1 MKKIYILLCLVV
13 VSVTILK
20 SQNMVA
26 TEDGLSDFL
35 KGTVYVPI
43 TGNVA
48 FDEALQKGFAKY
60 WKITPY
66 KIIGFQEYKK
76 LAKINDKQGS
86 KDIRTAFLFEWGSE
100 SFYILGICRA
110 STFCRGTEYLVE
122 SYHIDA
128 SDFFAKTK
136 NLDYVRY
143 RIEYIVKALNDMIT
157 YTRDNKIGNDPKHS
171 LNYQSNTDV
180 PRRKKYYDIH
190 VQISKL
196 INTNSKIIK
205 DKTLVLNKD
214 MKFLNKKM
222 YDPKEFGKLYP
233 YPYKF
238 VSEAEFNEI
247 LKNEQKEYV
256 CYIPAYYAD
265 NHYWLAYEFVYEPAT
280 RSTIYMGITPK
291 FTKSIE
297 KEEIDQLKKAIAK

>member
-1 MKKIYILLCLVV
+1 M
-13 VSVTILK
+13 
-20 SQNMVA
+20 
-26 TEDGLSDFL
+26 
-35 KGTVYVPI
+35 
-43 TGNVA
+43 
-48 FDEALQKGFAKY
+48 
-60 WKITPY
+60 
-66 KIIGFQEYKK
+66 
-76 LAKINDKQGS
+76 
-86 KDIRTAFLFEWGSE
+86 
-100 SFYILGICRA
+100 
-110 STFCRGTEYLVE
+110 
-122 SYHIDA
+122 
-128 SDFFAKTK
+128 
-136 NLDYVRY
+136 
-143 RIEYIVKALNDMIT
+143 EYIVKAMNDMIT
-157 YTRDNKIGNDPKHS
+157 YTRDNKIGNDVKHS
-171 LNYQSNTDV
+171 LNFQTNADV
-180 PRRKKYYDIH
+180 PRRKKYYDMH

-205 DKTLVLNKD
+205 DKTLILNKD
-214 MKFLNKKM
+214 MKFLNKEM
-222 YDPKEFGKLYP
+222 YNPKEFGKLYP